1 MTSRLIT
8 TAAIQNGSAFKYV
21 RVTNDEV
28 SRSLSAIGSRNAP
41 SVLSSFQWRAGPP
54 ARRAGRGAAGE
65 NNSPRPRP
73 RQAGGG
79 TNNGSRKSQ
88 SRDRPNATHPGG
100 PGHPFP
106 P

>member
-41 SVLSSFQWRAGPP
+41 SVLSSFQWRGGPP
-54 ARRAGRGAAGE
+54 APPPGRAPAAQAHSPPPPPPRAGRGPHTG
-65 NNSPRPRP
+65 RPRG
-73 RQAGGG
+73 RSGGG
-79 TNNGSRKSQ
+79 PTAR
-88 SRDRPNATHPGG
+88 TPG
-100 PGHPFP
+100 PRAHH
-106 P
+106 